1 MFPTVLSSL
10 LFVVS
15 STLAGIP
22 QGSKPVPRFEFLRR
36 VRQVETGWGESVTD
50 SYRERA
56 VAAMVRAEQ
65 SSFEGDTLGCAK
77 ALDEAAGLTQ
87 RPQGV
92 PWWNHAWALTL
103 RERLCDRAAVE
114 QPAELWL
121 YYKPENMVSVGFYAE
136 FNDVDDDDYCIE
148 EEFNAFEKSYYRGTL
163 RLERARLGD
172 NTLHASLFNGDFV
185 LSLRT
190 LTVSVVE
197 RRDERIAAL
206 GTAIEAAREKS
217 PALELATARR
227 LHGVVKSLASG
238 STEAHELPGARLLEQ
253 AEQIV
258 ATAAKGERWFGSQRT
273 GELFLALTQGAEACP
288 MRIFVPEGSSG
299 DKPMPLVLAL
309 HGAVF
314 DEDTWF
320 DGYGGGTIRS
330 LCSERGWMLVAPRCD
345 GREGA
350 GDLRAIV
357 DALAERWPIDRERVF
372 VVGHS
377 RGGASALNLAAQPGS
392 GIAAVVAFGAEVE
405 ASTAEGLK
413 STPLF
418 LAVGDHD
425 FARQRVEAFHAALA
439 KSGSKSAQFM
449 LCKNSTHWLTPGLA
463 LSTAFEWLSRQ
474 SPQPDRR

>member
-1 MFPTVLSSL
+1 MFPTVLSSVL
-10 LFVVS
+10 LAAS
-15 STLAGIP
+15 PALAGIP
-22 QGSKPVPRFEFLRR
+22 QGSGPAPRFEFLRR
-36 VRQVETGWGESVTD
+36 VRQVESGWGESVSD

-65 SSFEGDTLGCAK
+65 LSFEDDVIGCAK

-92 PWWNHAWALTL
+92 AWWNHAWALTL

-121 YYKPENMVSVGFYAE
+121 YYKPKNMASVGFYAE
-136 FNDVDDDDYCIE
+136 FNDIDDDNYCIQ
-148 EEFNAFEKSYYRGTL
+148 EEFNAFQKSYYRGTL
-163 RLERARLGD
+163 RLDLARLGD
-172 NTLHASLFNGDFV
+172 NTLYASLFDGDFV
-185 LSLRT
+185 QSLRT
-190 LTVSVVE
+190 LTVSIVE
-197 RRDERIAAL
+197 RRDERVAAL

-227 LHGVVKSLASG
+227 LHGLVKSLASG

-258 ATAAKGERWFGSQRT
+258 ATAAKGERWFGAERT
-273 GELFLALTQGAEACP
+273 GELFLALPQGDKERP
-288 MRIFVPEGSSG
+288 MRIFVPKGGSN

-320 DGYGGGTIRS
+320 DGYGGGAIRS
-330 LCSERGWMLVAPRCD
+330 LCSTRGWMLAAPRCD
-345 GREGA
+345 GRE
-350 GDLRAIV
+350 DSTSVRAIV
-357 DALAERWPIDRERVF
+357 DALAERWPIDRTRVF

-377 RGGASALNLAAQPGS
+377 RGGISALNAAAQPS
-392 GIAAVVAFGAEVE
+392 NGIAAVVALGAGLEPSDAE
-405 ASTAEGLK
+405 ALK

-425 FARQRVEAFHAALA
+425 FARPRVEAFHAALA
-439 KSGSKSAQFM
+439 NAGSKSAQF
-449 LCKNSTHWLTPGLA
+449 LPCKDSTHWLTPGLA
-463 LSTAFEWLSRQ
+463 LSAAFEWLSRQ
-474 SPQPDRR
+474 GSQVDRR

>member
-1 MFPTVLSSL
+1 MFPTVLSNAFLGASL
-10 LFVVS
+10 A
-15 STLAGIP
+15 LAGLP
-22 QGSKPVPRFEFLRR
+22 QESKPIPRFEFLRR
-36 VRQVETGWGESVTD
+36 VRQVESDWGESVTD

-65 SSFEGDTLGCAK
+65 LSFENDVIGCAK
-77 ALDEAAGLTQ
+77 ALDEAAGLTR

-103 RERLCDRAAVE
+103 RERLCDRGTLE

-136 FNDVDDDDYCIE
+136 FNDIDDDDYCIE
-148 EEFNAFEKSYYRGTL
+148 EEFNAFQTSYYRGTL
-163 RLERARLGD
+163 RLDRARLGD
-172 NTLHASLFNGDFV
+172 NTLYASIFNGDFV

-190 LTVSVVE
+190 LTVSIVE

-206 GTAIEAAREKS
+206 GTALEAAREKS
-217 PALELATARR
+217 PALELATVRR
-227 LHGVVKSLASG
+227 LHGIVKSLASG

-258 ATAAKGERWFGSQRT
+258 ATAAKGERWFGVQRT
-273 GELFLALTQGAEACP
+273 GELFLALPQGDEQRP
-288 MRIFVPEGSSG
+288 LRIFVPEGSSS

-309 HGAVF
+309 HGAAF

-320 DGYGGGTIRS
+320 DGFGGGLIRS
-330 LCSERGWMLVAPRCD
+330 LCSTRGWMLAAPRCD
-345 GREGA
+345 GREDSGS
-350 GDLRAIV
+350 LRAIV
-357 DALAERWPIDRERVF
+357 DALAERWSIDRGRVF

-377 RGGASALNLAAQPGS
+377 RGGASALNAVAQPGS
-392 GIAAVVAFGAEVE
+392 GIAAVVAFGAGLE
-405 ASTAEGLK
+405 ASEAEGLK

-425 FARQRVEAFHAALA
+425 FARPRVEAFHAALA
-439 KSGSKSAQFM
+439 KAGSKSAEF
-449 LCKNSTHWLTPGLA
+449 LLRKDSTHWLTPGLA
-463 LSTAFEWLSRQ
+463 LPAAFEWLSRQ
-474 SPQPDRR
+474 GVQPERR

>member
-1 MFPTVLSSL
+1 MFPTVLSSVL
-10 LFVVS
+10 LAAS
-15 STLAGIP
+15 PALAGIP
-22 QGSKPVPRFEFLRR
+22 QGSGPAPRFEFLRR
-36 VRQVETGWGESVTD
+36 VRQVESGWGESVSD

-65 SSFEGDTLGCAK
+65 LSFEDDVIGCAK

-92 PWWNHAWALTL
+92 AWWNHAWALTL

-121 YYKPENMVSVGFYAE
+121 YYKPENMQPPQLTGQFGGNNE
-136 FNDVDDDDYCIE
+136 LDIDMD
-148 EEFNAFEKSYYRGTL
+148 FEGLGKSYYCGTL
-163 RLERARLGD
+163 RLDRAALGD
-172 NTLHASLFNGDFV
+172 NTLRASIFNGDFV

-190 LTVSVVE
+190 LTVSIVE

-206 GTAIEAAREKS
+206 GTALEAVREKS

-227 LHGVVKSLASG
+227 LHGIVKSLASG
-238 STEAHELPGARLLEQ
+238 STEAHELPGTRLLEQ
-253 AEQIV
+253 AEQIA
-258 ATAAKGERWFGSQRT
+258 ATAAKGERWFGAERT
-273 GELFLALTQGAEACP
+273 GELFLALPQGDKERP
-288 MRIFVPEGSSG
+288 MRIIVPEGGSS

-320 DGYGGGTIRS
+320 DGYGGGVIRS
-330 LCSERGWMLVAPRCD
+330 LCSTRGWMLAAPRCD
-345 GREGA
+345 GREDSA
-350 GDLRAIV
+350 SVRAIV
-357 DALAERWPIDRERVF
+357 DALAERWPIDRTRVF

-377 RGGASALNLAAQPGS
+377 RGGISALNAAAQSSS
-392 GIAAVVAFGAEVE
+392 GIAAVVALGAGLEPSDAE
-405 ASTAEGLK
+405 ALK

-425 FARQRVEAFHAALA
+425 FARPRVEAFHAALA